1 MDDPNITLEEYIQLM
16 ADKAH
21 KRGQMFDWE
30 TATYGKIYDDID
42 LFKDFEAYFPAI
54 VYNDALA
61 SDPKVSSEPTVTP
74 QKAIKADFDFT
85 ISFSESDD
93 EDYTFICDK
102 NPSSYKLISV
112 NDLKSDTGNDID
124 EINVKLPS
132 EDISIKPLD
141 SVINV
146 NADTYSQEFDKTIET
161 NHDTPGLFSTSI
173 DTAYPGCMTRSSTK
187 ELFTSFKDL
196 EREFCSSRKLFKKL
210 SLDESRSPV
219 FDLFS
224 DLEENSEKEVAE
236 TMAETWKNT

>member
-1 MDDPNITLEEYIQLM
+1 MDDPNITMEEYIQLM
-16 ADKAH
+16 DDKAH
-21 KRGQMFDWE
+21 KRGQMFDWK

-42 LFKDFEAYFPAI
+42 LFKDFEADFPAI

-74 QKAIKADFDFT
+74 QKAIKADFYFT
-85 ISFSESDD
+85 ISFAESDD

-102 NPSSYKLISV
+102 NSSSYKLISV

-146 NADTYSQEFDKTIET
+146 NVDTYSQEFDKTIET
-161 NHDTPGLFSTSI
+161 NHDTPGWDNTE
-173 DTAYPGCMTRSSTK
+173 CKTRSSTK

-196 EREFCSSRKLFKKL
+196 EREFCSSGKLFKKL
-210 SLDESRSPV
+210 SLDESRSLV

-224 DLEENSEKEVAE
+224 DLEENSEEEVAE